1 MFRTQYEPHERV
13 RAHPGS
19 PIHVL
24 YQAELDDR
32 GHIELVK
39 AGEENIYDM
48 IQSHR
53 DSVDIHV
60 LLKKFMAGD
69 TEVLTRRQASFGD
82 FTEMPSSYAE
92 LLNSVIAGQ
101 QFFEQLPVETRA
113 KFGHSFHAWMS
124 SIGTEDFAVKMGWQ
138 QEPVPAPVPSVEVKE
153 VPVSES

>member
-13 RAHPGS
+13 RTHPGS

-113 KFGHSFHAWMS
+113 KFGHSFHQWMS
-124 SIGTEDFAVKMGWQ
+124 TIGTEDFAEKMGWQ
-138 QEPVPAPVPSVEVKE
+138 QSSAPVASADVKE
-153 VPVSES
+153 AVVSES